1 MKQRNSK
8 LAAMMLC
15 MGFTVS
21 VPTFTY
27 GMGENALNI
36 LQQGQ
41 KISGLVV
48 DSNGE
53 PIIGATIKV
62 VEIGRAHV

>member
-48 DSNGE
+48 DSNG
-53 PIIGATIKV
+53 GAYY
-62 VEIGRAHV
+62 RSND

>member
-21 VPTFTY
+21 VPTFYLWY
-27 GMGENALNI
+27 GR
-36 LQQGQ
+36 
-41 KISGLVV
+41 KC
-48 DSNGE
+48 
-53 PIIGATIKV
+53 
-62 VEIGRAHV
+62 VEHFAAKPKNFRTGC

>member
-27 GMGENALNI
+27 GMGEDALNI
-36 LQQGQ
+36 FQQSQ

-53 PIIGATIKV
+53 PII
-62 VEIGRAHV
+62 

>member
-36 LQQGQ
+36 LQQSQ
-41 KISGLVV
+41 KFQDWLLTLMASLL
-48 DSNGE
+48 
-53 PIIGATIKV
+53 
-62 VEIGRAHV
+62 